1 MARIDH
7 VTVRSSDLDASLK
20 LFTQVFELLE
30 FTGRR
35 RDGAGF
41 YEWNDFSV
49 AQADGE
55 HPATKNVHV
64 GFAAASRDQVD
75 NWWKSLTSAGYA
87 DDGAPGP
94 RPEYSASYYGAFI
107 RDHDDNS
114 IEAVHH
120 DDSRAGGA
128 IDHLWI
134 RVHDLD
140 ATRRFYT
147 RIAPVL
153 GLPFHERADRL
164 HFTSDAGGF
173 TLLEGRPTENVHLA
187 IGVDSEEPV
196 REFHPAGLEAGGAD
210 NGAPGERREYH
221 AGYYGAYLRDPD
233 GNNIEAVFHDR
244 SR

>member
-35 RDGAGF
+35 HDGAGF
-41 YEWNDFSV
+41 YEWNDFSL

-94 RPEYSASYYGAFI
+94 RRGYSANYYRTFTHI
-107 RDHDDNS
+107 RDDIS
-114 IEAVHH
+114 IEAANH
-120 DDSRAGGA
+120 DDSRAAGA
-128 IDHLWI
+128 IDPLWI
-134 RVHDLD
+134 RVHD
-140 ATRRFYT
+140 
-147 RIAPVL
+147 
-153 GLPFHERADRL
+153 
-164 HFTSDAGGF
+164 
-173 TLLEGRPTENVHLA
+173 
-187 IGVDSEEPV
+187 
-196 REFHPAGLEAGGAD
+196 
-210 NGAPGERREYH
+210 
-221 AGYYGAYLRDPD
+221 
-233 GNNIEAVFHDR
+233 
-244 SR
+244 

>member
-20 LFTQVFELLE
+20 LVTQVFELLE

-49 AQADGE
+49 AHADGE

-107 RDHDDNS
+107 RDHDANS

-120 DDSRAGGA
+120 DTSRA
-128 IDHLWI
+128 
-134 RVHDLD
+134 
-140 ATRRFYT
+140 
-147 RIAPVL
+147 
-153 GLPFHERADRL
+153 
-164 HFTSDAGGF
+164 S
-173 TLLEGRPTENVHLA
+173 
-187 IGVDSEEPV
+187 
-196 REFHPAGLEAGGAD
+196 
-210 NGAPGERREYH
+210 
-221 AGYYGAYLRDPD
+221 GAYLREPD